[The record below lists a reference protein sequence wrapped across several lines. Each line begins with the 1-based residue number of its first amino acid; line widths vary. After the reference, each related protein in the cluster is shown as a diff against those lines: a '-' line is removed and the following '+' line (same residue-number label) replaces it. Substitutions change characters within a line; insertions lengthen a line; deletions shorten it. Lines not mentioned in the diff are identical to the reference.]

1 MESEIPDSLTRYQV
15 ALRSHLE
22 NVDELI
28 GKFLSH
34 VVVLHPL
41 SFISDYFL
49 WHNCDGSVPVK
60 EDPSSGGGVPK
71 GIGRTAG

>member
-1 MESEIPDSLTRYQV
+1 VCHCHYNRCNTVSFLVESEIPDSLTRYQV

-28 GKFLSH
+28 GKLLSR

-41 SFISDYFL
+41 RFISD
-49 WHNCDGSVPVK
+49 
-60 EDPSSGGGVPK
+60 
-71 GIGRTAG
+71 